1 MKHTSNRTFLSTK
14 FVSPGANHPVLRPR
28 LFQRLDRL
36 RHSRILWL
44 VGPPGSGKT
53 TLASHYLA
61 ENALDHLWYQL
72 DAGDADLAGFFL
84 HWRQALEQIAP
95 RSRQTL
101 PLLTPEYLPG
111 LTAFVRLYAEAI
123 AERLKRPALIVL
135 DNYEQVPAE
144 GLLHEVVR
152 DLAMSLPADVG
163 LMILSRTQP
172 PPVFARLRL
181 HGDLAVLRGDELNLT
196 AEEAWAFAK
205 ARQSHHAVPFEDERV
220 AEALKQSQGW
230 IAGFMF
236 LLAQQ
241 QEHFPDAQAESEN
254 RQLLFDYFSNELFGH
269 FSLAVRSGLACAALL
284 PVMALP
290 QLQQLTDESEV
301 AAVLADLHRRNCF
314 VVQRGEGEP
323 VYEFHGLFRAFLLDR
338 ARDLFEPD
346 AWRRL
351 KQRAGDVLA
360 EAGQADRA
368 AMLYGEAE
376 AWEAL
381 AGLILREA
389 PSLLAAGRN
398 RTLDQWIGTLPA
410 AFDENPWLRFW
421 QGMARSPLNP
431 VEARKLFERAY
442 FTFDKQDD
450 AAGLYSSWSGL
461 MESYFNEFDDF
472 YPVDPWI
479 EEFKRLRR
487 RFPDYPSPD
496 IERRTAGA
504 FGTVCMRRPQDSLV
518 QDWKEGAPDLL
529 DPVNRLDQS
538 MGLGTYLIVHAGWQG
553 DFHKIRL
560 ISDRLNAYS
569 DSPALSPLCYI
580 VWQIFG
586 QGFFHLSLGDPEALR
601 GCVGKAT
608 AMAERT
614 GLHLWDFQ
622 FYSSLV
628 QFFLVSGDVAQAEAV
643 LDASRGSWP
652 KHSNVYSSFLYL
664 LRSNIAGQRGN
675 WPEAAE
681 QGRTAVAMTEK
692 SGTPFPEAWC
702 RIV

>member
-14 FVSPGANHPVLRPR
+14 FVSPRANHPVLRPR

-61 ENALDHLWYQL
+61 ENALNHLWYQL

-196 AEEAWAFAK
+196 AEEARAFAK

-284 PVMALP
+284 PVM
-290 QLQQLTDESEV
+290 T
-301 AAVLADLHRRNCF
+301 LA
-314 VVQRGEGEP
+314 Q
-323 VYEFHGLFRAFLLDR
+323 
-338 ARDLFEPD
+338 
-346 AWRRL
+346 
-351 KQRAGDVLA
+351 
-360 EAGQADRA
+360 
-368 AMLYGEAE
+368 
-376 AWEAL
+376 
-381 AGLILREA
+381 
-389 PSLLAAGRN
+389 
-398 RTLDQWIGTLPA
+398 
-410 AFDENPWLRFW
+410 
-421 QGMARSPLNP
+421 
-431 VEARKLFERAY
+431 
-442 FTFDKQDD
+442 
-450 AAGLYSSWSGL
+450 
-461 MESYFNEFDDF
+461 
-472 YPVDPWI
+472 
-479 EEFKRLRR
+479 
-487 RFPDYPSPD
+487 
-496 IERRTAGA
+496 
-504 FGTVCMRRPQDSLV
+504 
-518 QDWKEGAPDLL
+518 
-529 DPVNRLDQS
+529 
-538 MGLGTYLIVHAGWQG
+538 
-553 DFHKIRL
+553 IR
-560 ISDRLNAYS
+560 
-569 DSPALSPLCYI
+569 
-580 VWQIFG
+580 
-586 QGFFHLSLGDPEALR
+586 
-601 GCVGKAT
+601 
-608 AMAERT
+608 
-614 GLHLWDFQ
+614 
-622 FYSSLV
+622 
-628 QFFLVSGDVAQAEAV
+628 
-643 LDASRGSWP
+643 
-652 KHSNVYSSFLYL
+652 
-664 LRSNIAGQRGN
+664 
-675 WPEAAE
+675 
-681 QGRTAVAMTEK
+681 
-692 SGTPFPEAWC
+692 
-702 RIV
+702 